1 MLALLVRQEN
11 LARRLEQR
19 VKPSAVKNA
28 LWGGMQMRTLCQN
41 FLAAI
46 YARQGSLPTKSRAE
60 LNALIAARE
69 NIPTLKECPLAS
81 IAEPRLFPVNQEKRV
96 AQNV

>member
-28 LWGGMQMRTLCQN
+28 LWGGMQMRTLSQN
-41 FLAAI
+41 FRAAL
-46 YARQGSLPTKSRAE
+46 YARQGSLQTKSQAE

-81 IAEPRLFPVNQEKRV
+81 IAEPRLSPVNQEKCV
-96 AQNV
+96 ARNV